1 MYNLYNDNVIIVGTS
16 VLCNLCT
23 DEMGKYEHCTS
34 RVDSVVR
41 RETCR
46 KYEVIKTV
54 KTFQQQE
61 PTYYIQYTSM

>member
-1 MYNLYNDNVIIVGTS
+1 MIIVGTS

-61 PTYYIQYTSM
+61 PTY